1 MTKENAY
8 KILDDRIEFDFYNLF
23 FSSLHKDRIV
33 TLDRINAVDLTT
45 SPHSLII
52 DNREIIFLNH
62 NDTDSLETFAV
73 KNNIPLSTHFDTWA
87 ILTRDYLDTELD
99 EQIIKEQDE
108 KLESIGIS
116 QNEFKDISNEIEWTM
131 FGTMEWAYLGLW
143 DVFAMKQYRNPFY
156 RFFGKSFYWKLM
168 AIGLKGSEYE
178 YRPKS
183 SR

>member
-1 MTKENAY
+1 
-8 KILDDRIEFDFYNLF
+8 
-23 FSSLHKDRIV
+23 
-33 TLDRINAVDLTT
+33 
-45 SPHSLII
+45 
-52 DNREIIFLNH
+52 
-62 NDTDSLETFAV
+62 
-73 KNNIPLSTHFDTWA
+73 
-87 ILTRDYLDTELD
+87 LTRDYLDTELD